1 MRWDQLFADMEA
13 RFDEL
18 QDAQAAAEQADRD
31 RVAAGAVL
39 MTQRLSGSLDQ
50 HVSIR
55 LAGTQPVTGTLR
67 SVGPDWLMVEE
78 GYQRQSIIALDAVVA
93 VEGVRAS
100 TGSAPEGLALRL
112 DLRHALRAVARDRSP
127 VAVALAGTAFASRGE
142 AGAFSDGAGEI
153 IGTIDRVGADFIE
166 VAVHAAWE
174 PRRAGSVRS
183 VALLPIGAILLVRA
197 LSLG

>member
-31 RVAAGAVL
+31 RVAVGAVM
-39 MTQRLSGSLDQ
+39 MTQRLSGSIDQ
-50 HVSIR
+50 HVRIR
-55 LAGTQPVTGTLR
+55 VAGATAVTGTLR

-78 GYQRQSIIALDAVVA
+78 GYQRESIVALAAVVA
-93 VEGVRAS
+93 VEGVRAP
-100 TGSAPEGLALRL
+100 TGPAPEGLALRL
-112 DLRHALRAVARDRSP
+112 NLRHALRAVARDRSP
-127 VAVALAGTAFASRGE
+127 VAVALAGAATGSNGE
-142 AGAFSDGAGEI
+142 SGAFSDGAREI
-153 IGTIDRVGADFIE
+153 VGTIDRVGADFIE

-174 PRRAGSVRS
+174 PRRAGSVTS

-197 LSLG
+197 LPLG